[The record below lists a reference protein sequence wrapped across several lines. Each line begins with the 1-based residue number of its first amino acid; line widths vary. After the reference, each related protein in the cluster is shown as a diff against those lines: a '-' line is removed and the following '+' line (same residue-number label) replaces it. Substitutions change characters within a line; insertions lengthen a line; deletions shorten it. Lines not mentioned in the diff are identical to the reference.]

1 VTRHRAEV
9 ALALAVYPLVQLG
22 LRLAVADGVE
32 WDEAEQLIVTQ
43 SWALGYSTFAAQPP
57 LYTWLQIAFF
67 SVFGVGTF
75 AIALLRACLQI
86 LTVTAL
92 YRSARLLGLARGL
105 ALLATLSLWLM
116 PQYSVESLRMTHSVL
131 VTCLAAAL
139 LHAVLRLTR
148 HGRTLDYVW
157 LGVVLGLGGMAKYN
171 FILVAIAL
179 LAAAFSIRET
189 RERLADRR
197 FLLALL
203 IAALIDAP
211 HLAWVVAH
219 VNATADHVA
228 SKIGLQPGGLW
239 SGRLAARGV
248 LRFLRALAIYTPPLV
263 LWWLVFG
270 RSDGRHATAMTRLI
284 ERFWM
289 IGLSTLAVSV
299 VVFAT
304 ARFKEHWFQPFL
316 FVLPLYLFLRLPAQ
330 VDPRRARAFAA
341 LLAIAIVSITGWKLV
356 EVWAGHRFNEYS
368 RLNDPFPALAARLR
382 EAGIEPAVI
391 RSDHHVVAG
400 SLRVYFPRALV
411 ITPGYRDVE
420 PAGEGPCLIAWSARV
435 HTAPQDM
442 LEPWVPAGATI
453 RYVEAPARRV
463 PDRIYRLAY
472 VSVPTCRW

>member
-1 VTRHRAEV
+1 VTRHRAGV
-9 ALALAVYPLVQLG
+9 ALALALYPLAQLVV
-22 LRLAVADGVE
+22 RLAVSDSVE
-32 WDEAEQLIVTQ
+32 WDEAEQLVVTQ

-86 LTVTAL
+86 LAVTAL

-139 LHAVLRLTR
+139 LHALLRLER
-148 HGRTLDYVW
+148 HGRTVDYVW
-157 LGVVLGLGGMAKYN
+157 LGVVLGLGGIAKYN

-179 LAAAFSIRET
+179 LAAAFSIRQT
-189 RERLADRR
+189 RARLAERR
-197 FLLALL
+197 LLLAVLV
-203 IAALIDAP
+203 AALIDAP
-211 HLAWVVAH
+211 HAAWVVGH
-219 VNATADHVA
+219 VAATAGHVA
-228 SKIGLQPGGLW
+228 TKLGVQPGGLW
-239 SGRLAARGV
+239 SSRMAGRGTF
-248 LRFLRALAIYTPPLV
+248 RFLRALAIYTPPLV
-263 LWWLVFG
+263 LWLLVF
-270 RSDGRHATAMTRLI
+270 RRLDGHHAPAMTRLI

-289 IGLSTLAVSV
+289 ISLSALAVGV
-299 VVFAT
+299 VVFGT
-304 ARFKEHWFQPFL
+304 PRFKEHWFQPVL
-316 FVLPLYLFLRLPAQ
+316 FVLPLYLFLRLPVQ
-330 VDPRRARAFAA
+330 VDARRLRLFAA

-382 EAGIEPAVI
+382 EAGVEPAVI

-400 SLRVYFPRALV
+400 SLRLYFPRALV

-420 PAGEGPCLIAWSARV
+420 PAGNGPCLIAWSARV
-435 HTAPQDM
+435 HMAPQAV
-442 LEPWVPAGATI
+442 LQPWVPAGATV

-472 VSVPTCRW
+472 VTVPTCRW